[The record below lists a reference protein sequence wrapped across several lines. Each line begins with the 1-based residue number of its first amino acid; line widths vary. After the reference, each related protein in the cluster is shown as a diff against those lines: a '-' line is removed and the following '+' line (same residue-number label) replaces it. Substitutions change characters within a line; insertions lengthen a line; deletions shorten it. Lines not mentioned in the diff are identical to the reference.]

1 MVVGVD
7 SFFVTRHVIVSLV
20 LFFCVCG
27 GFASVQPECGVSG
40 VGPSFKKKGGV
51 TGRKPMGSDC
61 DHEGSLA
68 TWLWLS
74 IDGQISSS

>member
-1 MVVGVD
+1 MVGVD
-7 SFFVTRHVIVSLV
+7 SFFVIVGLI
-20 LFFCVCG
+20 LFFFVCVRG
-27 GFASVQPECGVSG
+27 LQVYNQNVECPGLGLLSR
-40 VGPSFKKKGGV
+40 KRGGV

-68 TWLWLS
+68 TWLWSS

>member
-1 MVVGVD
+1 MRCVFFCSS
-7 SFFVTRHVIVSLV
+7 SFV
-20 LFFCVCG
+20 LFCVCVVLP
-27 GFASVQPECGVSG
+27 VQPECGVSG
-40 VGPSFKKKGGV
+40 VGPSFKKRGGV